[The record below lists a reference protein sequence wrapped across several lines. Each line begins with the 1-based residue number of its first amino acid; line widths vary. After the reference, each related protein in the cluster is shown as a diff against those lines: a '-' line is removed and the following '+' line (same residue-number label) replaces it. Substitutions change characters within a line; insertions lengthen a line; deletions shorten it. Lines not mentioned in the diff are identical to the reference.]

1 MATLESLKRALKQ
14 EAKATASAPEQPLSE
29 TQYSAGFNVLVQDSG
44 WMTYQDFII
53 PQLSQL
59 LAPLFDS
66 RIHISALEIGP
77 GPKSVLGYLPD
88 RLRRKIKR
96 YTAFEPN
103 GLFAASLGEW
113 LGSNP
118 ETESPLPHLES
129 AADIRRTPFV
139 LEDNGGCS
147 DDKKFDIILFCH
159 SLYGMKLKR
168 KFIEKA
174 LGMFFERPQDGMVVV
189 FHRDE
194 ALHLDGLVC
203 HQMASFPTGVVR
215 VANDDETLDCF
226 APFIAGFAMQDVDV
240 DKAVRAQWRKVCR
253 ALGRREEADPN
264 HLLFSAPNVMAAF
277 TRHATTLPELAAQV
291 PLMEGNRVVKN
302 REARFHLP
310 AAVVRPTEVRHI
322 QQCIQWALEHSFS
335 LAVIGG
341 GHSGHCILPNVVSID
356 MDAFDQVHIL
366 TAGEDGE
373 NSGSESGSL
382 IVADAGCKTGDIIRK
397 SMEAGVTVPLG
408 ARPSVGAGLWLQ
420 GGIGHLARLH
430 GLACDSIVGAI
441 LVSVD
446 TSQVL
451 CIGHVP
457 SQHRPAGAI
466 RPENETDLLW
476 AMKGAGTNFGIV
488 VSVTFKAYTAPTYF
502 TQDWVAPL
510 SDSRE
515 ARRRLSDFD
524 ELVARK
530 LPRNC
535 SADAYLYWDA
545 DQVHFGMTTFQS
557 SMTMSAFLE
566 PTPTPVGGMWRPGDD
581 FQTVDSVGLFETE
594 MYLSGMHGG
603 HSGGKTSSFKRCL
616 FLNLIGRPDIADR
629 LVAAI
634 ETRPTPLCYLHLLQ
648 GGGAIQD
655 VEADASAFG
664 CRDWDF
670 ACVITGVWPRSEDGT
685 ETARSA
691 VRWVYS
697 VAGDLLPFS
706 SGAYGADLGPDPRD
720 AALAAEAFGPN
731 RLRLARLKHSMDPR
745 GVLSYACPLPKAP
758 KDPKLI
764 ILVTG
769 EICVGKDYCA
779 KIWVSMFIRCI

>member
-103 GLFAASLGEW
+103 
-113 LGSNP
+113 
-118 ETESPLPHLES
+118 
-129 AADIRRTPFV
+129 
-139 LEDNGGCS
+139 EDNGGCS

-159 SLYGMKLKR
+159 SLYSMKPKR

-215 VANDDETLDCF
+215 VANDDETLNCF

-240 DKAVRAQWRKVCR
+240 DKTIRAQWRKVCR

-264 HLLFSAPNVMAAF
+264 HLLFSAPNVIAAF
-277 TRHATTLPELAAQV
+277 TRHATTLPELVAQV

-302 REARFHLP
+302 RKARFHLP

-335 LAVIGG
+335 LAIIGG
-341 GHSGHCILPNVVSID
+341 GHSSHCILPNVVSID
-356 MDAFDQVHIL
+356 IDAFDQVHIL
-366 TAGEDGE
+366 TAGENRE

-451 CIGHVP
+451 CIGH
-457 SQHRPAGAI
+457 AI
-466 RPENETDLLW
+466 
-476 AMKGAGTNFGIV
+476 KGAGTNFGIV

-545 DQVHFGMTTFQS
+545 DQVHFSMTTFQS

-745 GVLSYACPLPKAP
+745 GMLSYACPLPKAP

-764 ILVTG
+764 ILITG